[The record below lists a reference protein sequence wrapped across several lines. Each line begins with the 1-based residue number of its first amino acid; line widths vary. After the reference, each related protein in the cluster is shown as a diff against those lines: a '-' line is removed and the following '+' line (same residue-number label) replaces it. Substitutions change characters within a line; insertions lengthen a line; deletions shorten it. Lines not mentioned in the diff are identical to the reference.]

1 MTDITQILVGLIII
15 LLGVYVSF
23 VRPWLRTKLSP
34 EQLSLL
40 RQFSRVAVYAA
51 EQIITIT
58 TGKDKKEYA
67 VGLVK
72 QLLAKYGLTFD
83 EDVVS
88 AAIEEQ
94 VFEMNKD
101 KEKKD
106 ENSESK

>member
-51 EQIITIT
+51 E
-58 TGKDKKEYA
+58 
-67 VGLVK
+67 
-72 QLLAKYGLTFD
+72 
-83 EDVVS
+83 
-88 AAIEEQ
+88 
-94 VFEMNKD
+94 
-101 KEKKD
+101 
-106 ENSESK
+106 